1 MTREEFRK
9 INNKNLTLDLITYA
23 GCCFATGIF
32 IGNIIKEPN
41 FPDLLAS
48 ILTALS
54 ATRLHRNVI
63 KDIRRKVLLDNQNQ
77 K

>member
-23 GCCFATGIF
+23 GCCIATGLF
-32 IGNIIKEPN
+32 VGNIIKEPN
-41 FPDLLAS
+41 FPDLLGS

>member
-1 MTREEFRK
+1 MTKEEFK
-9 INNKNLTLDLITYA
+9 KTNNKNLALDLMAYM
-23 GCCFATGIF
+23 GCCIATGIF

-54 ATRLHRNVI
+54 ATRLHHNVI